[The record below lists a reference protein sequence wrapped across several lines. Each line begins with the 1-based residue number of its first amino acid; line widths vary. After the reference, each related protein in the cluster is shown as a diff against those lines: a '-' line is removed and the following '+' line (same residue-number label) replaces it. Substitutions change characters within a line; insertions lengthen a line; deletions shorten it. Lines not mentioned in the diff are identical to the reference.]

1 MAEPETNPVIQLPLQ
16 PSQAAV
22 VTRDGWRVEF
32 NEAGAAPQI
41 SHNGQAYDLTP
52 AGVAVPCER
61 PKKALTLTG
70 AISEMIQSVMEP
82 APIDGAPAVLW
93 HRTNGRLTKNDIA
106 KTICDDKDNPIG
118 IYTGVWTP
126 DWANGQ
132 EIRTYAAITDAR
144 DGDGDRLYQNFNRY
158 VAHLNNHPNGEK
170 LSDRPFHACDVT
182 YEMAMQAKI
191 MGMKPGERTGQ
202 MIPTYELLRGQ
213 KYPGQAVTHRNNMYD
228 LRHTGDFAKAD
239 NGGNDSRFV
248 TETGSGGARWYVS
261 STEVRVNRADVYGT
275 DFTDGGAGCG
285 HSDDGGWSLR
295 PFVAELPRL

>member
-1 MAEPETNPVIQLPLQ
+1 MSRTENNQVSQFHLAPYQRAVI
-16 PSQAAV
+16 
-22 VTRDGWRVEF
+22 TRDGVTALF
-32 NEAGAAPQI
+32 NATGQLQVT
-41 SHNGQAYDLTP
+41 HNGQTITVYD
-52 AGVAVPCER
+52 
-61 PKKALTLTG
+61 KKSGL
-70 AISEMIQSVMEP
+70 MPPPPHVVNDK
-82 APIDGAPAVLW
+82 PIDGAPAVLW

-126 DWANGQ
+126 EWAKGQ

-144 DGDGDRLYQNFNRY
+144 DGNGDRLYQNFNRY

-170 LSDRPFHACDVT
+170 LLDRPLDARDVT
-182 YEMAMQAKI
+182 YEMAMQARI

-213 KYPGQAVTHRNNMYD
+213 KYPGDKVTHRNNMYD

-248 TETGSGGARWYVS
+248 TKTGSGTALWYVS
-261 STEVRVNRADVYGT
+261 STEFRVFRALVFGSS
-275 DFTDGGAGCG
+275 FTDGGNDWAPKGN
-285 HSDDGGWSLR
+285 DDWSLR
-295 PFVAELPRL
+295 PFVAEIPQP